1 MELTRRN
8 FVAGAAA
15 LGGSAA
21 LASAA
26 LTAAEA
32 LADETAAL
40 PEGTTAEDFANSLVP
55 VEPIADF
62 VDEKSYD
69 VVVVGAG
76 TAGVPAV
83 WGALEEGATVACLQ
97 KEVAPMANG
106 NGSSG
111 LILEESNEI
120 GKLQYK
126 QNWRK
131 AGGYRMNP
139 DLLDL
144 WVEHSGET
152 AMWMIG
158 KGHELGLPPA
168 SSKATRNEYDE
179 GSFATVVMNSF
190 SPKPINH
197 TDIMVKLADAAAA
210 AGAEF
215 FYETPGVQLVQDET
229 GAVTGVVAQTADGY
243 VKFNAAKAVIV
254 AAGDYQNNES
264 LVHRYSPDV
273 ERFARKQFN
282 RTADGILMC
291 MLAGARMVPVNHAK
305 TMHDMDAAPMFM
317 TGYPFMAL
325 NERGERFMNEEIPME
340 SWDLSLQWNKDAE
353 DPGRFFRIFDN
364 AYQDKYG
371 ARTTPEQLEEYI
383 PGFKENPVGVY
394 PGLIDTHRA
403 DTLAPRRSP
412 RPWSSGT
419 STAPTVPTWALAWR
433 PRSSSPSTRLP
444 TGASA
449 SGFAAAPST
458 RAWRSTAAAACS
470 TPPVSRSAACTR
482 WARAR
487 ATSAA
492 ASSGTSPRAACAAVR
507 T

>member
-21 LASAA
+21 LASAT
-26 LTAAEA
+26 LTASQACANEA
-32 LADETAAL
+32 AAL

-152 AMWMIG
+152 AMWIDRQG
-158 KGHELGLPPA
+158 PRAGSAARELQGHAQRVRRGLLRHRGHELVQPQAHQPYRHHG
-168 SSKATRNEYDE
+168 E
-179 GSFATVVMNSF
+179 
-190 SPKPINH
+190 
-197 TDIMVKLADAAAA
+197 
-210 AGAEF
+210 AG
-215 FYETPGVQLVQDET
+215 
-229 GAVTGVVAQTADGY
+229 
-243 VKFNAAKAVIV
+243 
-254 AAGDYQNNES
+254 
-264 LVHRYSPDV
+264 R
-273 ERFARKQFN
+273 RR
-282 RTADGILMC
+282 
-291 MLAGARMVPVNHAK
+291 
-305 TMHDMDAAPMFM
+305 
-317 TGYPFMAL
+317 
-325 NERGERFMNEEIPME
+325 RGR
-340 SWDLSLQWNKDAE
+340 
-353 DPGRFFRIFDN
+353 GRRV
-364 AYQDKYG
+364 
-371 ARTTPEQLEEYI
+371 L
-383 PGFKENPVGVY
+383 
-394 PGLIDTHRA
+394 L
-403 DTLAPRRSP
+403 
-412 RPWSSGT
+412 
-419 STAPTVPTWALAWR
+419 
-433 PRSSSPSTRLP
+433 
-444 TGASA
+444 
-449 SGFAAAPST
+449 
-458 RAWRSTAAAACS
+458 
-470 TPPVSRSAACTR
+470 
-482 WARAR
+482 
-487 ATSAA
+487 
-492 ASSGTSPRAACAAVR
+492 
-507 T
+507 